1 MNKKRRY
8 LLYFVVELLTEKF
21 NDKIP
26 IYNKTD
32 EKLIETVKKQ
42 VEKIYKNIKKNEKSP
57 KTDYLFNE
65 KDEGKTNLK
74 KTIEKIDTMNTISFI
89 PRS

>member
-21 NDKIP
+21 NDKIQ

-32 EKLIETVKKQ
+32 EKLIETIKKQ
-42 VEKIYKNIKKNEKSP
+42 VEKIYKNVKKNEKAP
-57 KTDYLFNE
+57 KTDYLFKENN
-65 KDEGKTNLK
+65 EGKTNLK
-74 KTIEKIDTMNTISFI
+74 KTIEKIDTMNTINYI